1 MHWSKWIRL
10 SHRWLAIIFTTTVIA
25 ATFAAVGGQEADSWL
40 YYLPLPPLFLM
51 MLSGLYLFVL
61 PYATK
66 RRGLR
71 TGEEA

>member
-1 MHWSKWIRL
+1 MHWSKWIRQ
-10 SHRWLAIIFTTTVIA
+10 SHRWLAIVFMAAVIA
-25 ATFAAVGGQEADSWL
+25 ATFAAVGGQAADSWL

-51 MLSGLYLFVL
+51 MLSGLYLFLL

-66 RRGLR
+66 WLGQR